1 MDMYGEETHL
11 RSKLADQLRNR
22 NNELNQDLNPNP
34 NTEFPVLNENFFT
47 NKRPI
52 FFLRKVL

>member
-1 MDMYGEETHL
+1 MDMYGEETYL

-52 FFLRKVL
+52 FF